1 MTSHDGHRTVDMLT
15 AARQA
20 KEKITALVI
29 KADEQVRDTRGIT
42 FPLNDWLATIS
53 DWFATVSAIGLQL
66 YLLTMLTMLKE
77 SNNPNFLLYSF

>member
-20 KEKITALVI
+20 KEQITALVV

-42 FPLNDWLATIS
+42 FPLSDWL
-53 DWFATVSAIGLQL
+53 ATVSAIGWQL
-66 YLLTMLTMLKE
+66 CLPLVC
-77 SNNPNFLLYSF
+77 NCICFQ